1 MKKRDEVDWLK
12 QFTFFTG
19 LTMKP
24 TQRLL
29 KFSQHTTLRTQMT
42 HIDLSTTMY
51 LRGRGESTKALK
63 TYLKEIKW

>member
-29 KFSQHTTLRTQMT
+29 KFSQHTTSRT
-42 HIDLSTTMY
+42 HIDLWTTMY
-51 LRGRGESTKALK
+51 LRGRGDSKAVK